1 MSDWGTAIYKRCT
14 KGSVQRNP
22 LGVAVWIFFIGC
34 LGKLLHKIENLC
46 KFGMGLYPS
55 VGVVDKGEYVIVI

>member
-1 MSDWGTAIYKRCT
+1 MDLFYWM
-14 KGSVQRNP
+14 
-22 LGVAVWIFFIGC
+22 